1 MAEIPRLTILTGRL
15 PVDVAKNLKSH
26 GWANSELA
34 IPKDLPGCGEIQEKS
49 PIQSGDFRHPPI
61 YIERATYLGFRQNP
75 KIIRVGKYRIRP
87 SERPPVF
94 WRYRR
99 GGRNSQEDQTEDAT
113 ARGFRQNHKSAGAP
127 GGVSNW
133 TPGGHFGFWR
143 NPRSVAHPVWKFQP
157 RRKYCRRGRNP
168 QTDQTGWWA
177 SREFRRNPKI
187 HRAGEF

>member
-113 ARGFRQNHKSAGAP
+113 ARGFRQNHKIRGCAR
-127 GGVSNW
+127 GG
-133 TPGGHFGFWR
+133 FELD
-143 NPRSVAHPVWKFQP
+143 PR
-157 RRKYCRRGRNP
+157 
-168 QTDQTGWWA
+168 WA
-177 SREFRRNPKI
+177 FRVLAKSEISRPPSLEIPAAPKI
-187 HRAGEF
+187 LSARQKSAD